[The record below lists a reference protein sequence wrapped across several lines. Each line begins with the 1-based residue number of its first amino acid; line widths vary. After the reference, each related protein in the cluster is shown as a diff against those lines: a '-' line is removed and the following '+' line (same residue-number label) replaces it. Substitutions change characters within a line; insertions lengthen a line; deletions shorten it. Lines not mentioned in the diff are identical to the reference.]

1 MSGSDLRMD
10 HVAVKVPDLAAEVAR
25 WRGLGHEATCSD
37 PAMAIVH
44 FADGTRLALLGP
56 GSPHPN
62 HVALRLSDADR
73 FAELAQQEGGEAE
86 VHPDG
91 SLSFYAKGG
100 PGLAVE
106 WVWRPAPATAAPL
119 TGTE

>member
-10 HVAVKVPDLAAEVAR
+10 HVAMKVPDLTAEVEH
-25 WRGLGHEATCSD
+25 WRGLGHTATLSD
-37 PAMAIVH
+37 PSMAIVT

-56 GSPHPN
+56 GSSHPN
-62 HVALRLSDADR
+62 HVALRVAEADR
-73 FAELAQQEGGEAE
+73 FAEIAQQAGAE
-86 VHPDG
+86 PTAHADG

-106 WVWRPAPATAAPL
+106 WVWRPNPP
-119 TGTE
+119 TGGA